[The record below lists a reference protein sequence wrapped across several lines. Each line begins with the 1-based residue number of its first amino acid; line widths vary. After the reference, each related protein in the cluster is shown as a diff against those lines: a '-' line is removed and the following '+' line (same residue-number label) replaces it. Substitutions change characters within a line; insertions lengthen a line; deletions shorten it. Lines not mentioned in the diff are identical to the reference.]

1 MQKMKFERL
10 RVTNFENAFFGMRNP
25 KESHHLSDSYFG
37 FFLEGEDLDYEIAE
51 KWIATDDTEEHDE
64 RLEEKAG
71 WLRKN
76 GVLRFDADR
85 GVGIAAFIGPK
96 DMNLAQRLIV
106 GGSEHRKFLRQ
117 INVSF
122 NITAPLYLWK
132 ELDQYKIG
140 TVTDSFSTMHKILS
154 KPITIESFEI
164 DDLYESLQWIGDF
177 TNKQFN
183 MDFIIKEFIDALEG
197 LRLAAIEAEE
207 LAKTTTDVVEKQTAT
222 FMAKKYWKELI
233 RWLPSSW
240 VQTRT
245 WSGNYEVLRSI
256 VHQRKGHK
264 LSEWHTF
271 LEFLKTLPYA
281 EELIF
286 YDGK

>member
-1 MQKMKFERL
+1 
-10 RVTNFENAFFGMRNP
+10 
-25 KESHHLSDSYFG
+25 
-37 FFLEGEDLDYEIAE
+37 
-51 KWIATDDTEEHDE
+51 
-64 RLEEKAG
+64 
-71 WLRKN
+71 
-76 GVLRFDADR
+76 
-85 GVGIAAFIGPK
+85 
-96 DMNLAQRLIV
+96 
-106 GGSEHRKFLRQ
+106 
-117 INVSF
+117 
-122 NITAPLYLWK
+122 
-132 ELDQYKIG
+132 
-140 TVTDSFSTMHKILS
+140 MHKILS

-207 LAKTTTDVVEKQTAT
+207 LAKTTTDAVEKQTAT